1 MIERWKKF
9 KKRMYVEEWTSIL
22 EKELVKK
29 IKQQRS
35 NIYTTGVFTGEKS
48 KNWDR
53 TNTKIFN

>member
-1 MIERWKKF
+1 MIERWKNF
-9 KKRMYVEEWTSIL
+9 KNRIYVEEGTSIL

-35 NIYTTGVFTGEKS
+35 NIYTTGVFIGEKS

>member
-1 MIERWKKF
+1 MIERWKKC
-9 KKRMYVEEWTSIL
+9 KKRIYVEIRTSIL

-29 IKQQRS
+29 IKQQTS
-35 NIYTTGVFTGEKS
+35 NIYTTVVFIGEKS

>member
-1 MIERWKKF
+1 MIERWKNF
-9 KKRMYVEEWTSIL
+9 KNRIYVEERTSIL

-35 NIYTTGVFTGEKS
+35 NIYTTGVFIGEKS